1 MTNKEAVEIL
11 KQMRSEIAN
20 DRKWLALDCAIHVL
34 EENGSRACY
43 PVHMTTPGPIA
54 RHISGYFDPTRRL
67 LFTAYMTEEL
77 AKDLGI
83 KWWKE

>member
-1 MTNKEAVEIL
+1 MTNKEALEVLE
-11 KQMRSEIAN
+11 QMKAQIAN
-20 DRKWLALDCAIHVL
+20 DRKWLALQRATEAL

-43 PVHMTTPGPIA
+43 PVHMTMPGPIA

>member
-11 KQMRSEIAN
+11 KQMRAEIAN
-20 DRKWLALDCAIHVL
+20 DRKWLALDHAIEVL
-34 EENGSRACY
+34 EGSDSRACY
-43 PVHMTTPGPIA
+43 PVHMTTPGPIT

-83 KWWKE
+83 KWWRE

>member
-11 KQMRSEIAN
+11 KRMRAEIAN
-20 DRKWLALDCAIHVL
+20 DARWLALDRAIDEL
-34 EENGSRACY
+34 EGRDSRACY
-43 PVHMTTPGPIA
+43 PAHITTPGPIT
-54 RHISGYFDPTRRL
+54 RHMSGYFDPTRRL